1 MCDANY
7 NDCNGVVHNGLA
19 QVEYF
24 IDADGDG
31 FGDANAI
38 ANTNCAQPTGYV
50 ADNTDCLDSNPAVN
64 SNASEVCGDGIDNNC
79 NGNGDENSGAMWYAD
94 ADGDGYGNVNS
105 MISACTQP
113 IGYVANSTDCNDTN
127 AALTVSTPEVCDGL
141 DNDCDG
147 VVDDGVTNTYYS
159 DGDSDGFGTS
169 ANSVLGC
176 SLPIGFVANSNDCND
191 NAAAINPSAVDVC
204 GNGIDEDCSG
214 ADATCGT
221 PGCTNV
227 DACNFDPLATI
238 DNGSCVLPEFET
250 CDGVDNDC
258 DGVVDDG
265 VSNTYYADVDG
276 DGLGNLNNTIQLCS
290 LIPGFVSDSSDCDDT
305 DSNLLGPGFACDNG
319 NVLDTLDTFQADCS
333 CQGLLFGCTDMVA
346 CNYDENATYDD
357 STCTYSSFVPSSIE
371 GDSLVLP
378 FTQAHQYA
386 YPDTIPGLSFQ
397 WTLNA
402 LGVFIPNSSIDTS
415 SVVTVFW
422 SNATSTIPEGLIT
435 LTITDNN
442 CGPNTTFTLTYNVV
456 FDTTNYSVGEAEL
469 GQLVVWPNPSR
480 GEVSVDVPEDI
491 VNDYEILVVDLLGQ
505 VVYSEKA
512 QQESIWKGNLNLS
525 SGIYVLKLIA
535 ENRLY
540 TVPLIIEN

>member
-1 MCDANY
+1 
-7 NDCNGVVHNGLA
+7 
-19 QVEYF
+19 
-24 IDADGDG
+24 
-31 FGDANAI
+31 
-38 ANTNCAQPTGYV
+38 
-50 ADNTDCLDSNPAVN
+50 
-64 SNASEVCGDGIDNNC
+64 
-79 NGNGDENSGAMWYAD
+79 
-94 ADGDGYGNVNS
+94 
-105 MISACTQP
+105 
-113 IGYVANSTDCNDTN
+113 
-127 AALTVSTPEVCDGL
+127 
-141 DNDCDG
+141 
-147 VVDDGVTNTYYS
+147 
-159 DGDSDGFGTS
+159 
-169 ANSVLGC
+169 
-176 SLPIGFVANSNDCND
+176 
-191 NAAAINPSAVDVC
+191 
-204 GNGIDEDCSG
+204 
-214 ADATCGT
+214 
-221 PGCTNV
+221 
-227 DACNFDPLATI
+227 
-238 DNGSCVLPEFET
+238 
-250 CDGVDNDC
+250 
-258 DGVVDDG
+258 
-265 VSNTYYADVDG
+265 
-276 DGLGNLNNTIQLCS
+276 
-290 LIPGFVSDSSDCDDT
+290 
-305 DSNLLGPGFACDNG
+305 
-319 NVLDTLDTFQADCS
+319 
-333 CQGLLFGCTDMVA
+333 MVA

-378 FTQAHQYA
+378 FTQAHQYS

-402 LGVFIPNSSIDTS
+402 LGVFIPNNSIDTS

-456 FDTTNYSVGEAEL
+456 FDTTNYSVDEAEL